1 MSGRGEK
8 LSSVRKS
15 PAAQLRLGGRSRAA
29 VALRPVAILSKSSI
43 FMAGDV
49 EKLIPVN
56 RLMAR
61 EARIAETQRPLPLPV
76 SRTVTKQEMDLK

>member
-1 MSGRGEK
+1 MGGNQTDPLPGKERFFPPE
-8 LSSVRKS
+8 VT
-15 PAAQLRLGGRSRAA
+15 RL
-29 VALRPVAILSKSSI
+29 VAILSKSSI

-61 EARIAETQRPLPLPV
+61 EARIVET
-76 SRTVTKQEMDLK
+76 